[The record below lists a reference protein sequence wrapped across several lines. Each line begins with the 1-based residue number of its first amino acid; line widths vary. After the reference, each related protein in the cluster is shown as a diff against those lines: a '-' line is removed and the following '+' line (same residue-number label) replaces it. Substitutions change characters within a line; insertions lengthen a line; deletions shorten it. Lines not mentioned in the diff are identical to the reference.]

1 LCLGTNANGLV
12 HATWRSHNVGKT
24 LVQNVGKKIADALFL
39 REPERYTG
47 HVFRRTG
54 ITLFANT
61 GASLCQIK
69 AYSGHKS
76 NSVPQRYIDTSVP
89 MKTVAATA
97 TATTVVPLTSIPS
110 SLLGK
115 RSSTSNSNSSATST
129 YNINISVTGDVSGS
143 LGLFGKE

>member
-1 LCLGTNANGLV
+1 
-12 HATWRSHNVGKT
+12 
-24 LVQNVGKKIADALFL
+24 
-39 REPERYTG
+39 
-47 HVFRRTG
+47 
-54 ITLFANT
+54 
-61 GASLCQIK
+61 
-69 AYSGHKS
+69 
-76 NSVPQRYIDTSVP
+76 

>member
-1 LCLGTNANGLV
+1 M
-12 HATWRSHNVGKT
+12 
-24 LVQNVGKKIADALFL
+24 VQNVGKKIADALFL
-39 REPERYTG
+39 RDPERYTG

-76 NSVPQRYIDTSVP
+76 DSVPQRYIDTSVP

-97 TATTVVPLTSIPS
+97 TATTSIPS

-115 RSSTSNSNSSATST
+115 RSSTSNPNSSAAST